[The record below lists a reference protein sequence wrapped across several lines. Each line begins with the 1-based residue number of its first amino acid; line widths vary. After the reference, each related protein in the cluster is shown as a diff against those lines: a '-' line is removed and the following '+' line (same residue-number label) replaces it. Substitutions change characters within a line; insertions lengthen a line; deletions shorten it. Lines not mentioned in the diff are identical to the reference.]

1 MNSLDGRLARI
12 LMKRNLEEARWAA
25 HSWHLVYSMEKAH
38 LGWRRLPVRLG
49 TWLVALGEWLVQDAP
64 VRPAL

>member
-12 LMKRNLEEARWAA
+12 LMERNLEEARRLANSRYLV
-25 HSWHLVYSMEKAH
+25 HSMNRAR

-49 TWLVALGEWLVQDAP
+49 TWLLALGEWLVQGAP

>member
-1 MNSLDGRLARI
+1 MNSLDDRLARI
-12 LMKRNLEEARWAA
+12 LMERNLEEARRSAY
-25 HSWHLVYSMEKAH
+25 SVHLVHSMEQSP

>member
-1 MNSLDGRLARI
+1 MNSLDGRVARI
-12 LMKRNLEEARWAA
+12 LMERNLEEARRSAC
-25 HSWHLVYSMEKAH
+25 SVHLVHSMERSH

-49 TWLVALGEWLVQDAP
+49 TWLVTLGEWLVQDAP